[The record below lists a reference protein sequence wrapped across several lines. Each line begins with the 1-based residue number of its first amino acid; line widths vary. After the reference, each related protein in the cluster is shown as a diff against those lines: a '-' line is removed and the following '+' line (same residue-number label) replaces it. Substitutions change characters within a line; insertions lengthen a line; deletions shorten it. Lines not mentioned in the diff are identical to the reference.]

1 LINKTPQKLVTD
13 SSLLTNPL
21 LSAVIKEKTGISSEE
36 LASMKMSTE
45 QINIIY
51 VELSN
56 IINELEIGCQTGSSE
71 NKYRKGHSGMSE
83 GN

>member
-45 QINIIY
+45 QIILYTLN
-51 VELSN
+51 
-56 IINELEIGCQTGSSE
+56 CPT
-71 NKYRKGHSGMSE
+71 
-83 GN
+83 